1 MVITHGAPKNYDSQC
16 PKHSDKYAAKKTSH
30 RSQKNIASEFGHQA
44 ATRVSQAMIID
55 ELYYTIND
63 ESDF

>member
-1 MVITHGAPKNYDSQC
+1 MVPLKTMILNALNTIIDMQQRNLVVDH
-16 PKHSDKYAAKKTSH
+16 KKT
-30 RSQKNIASEFGHQA
+30 NTASKFEHQV

-63 ESDF
+63 ELDNKK